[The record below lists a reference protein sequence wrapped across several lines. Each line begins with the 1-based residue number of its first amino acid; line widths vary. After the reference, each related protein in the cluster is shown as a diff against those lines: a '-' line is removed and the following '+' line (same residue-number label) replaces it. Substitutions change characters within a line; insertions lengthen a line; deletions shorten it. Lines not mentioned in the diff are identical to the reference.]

1 MDRRLFLAGLLA
13 LPATGCTLW
22 PERKNPD
29 WQQATGAERFEQLY
43 WKEWK
48 AKNWLELEARTASNF
63 TLTTPQGTYDKAQA
77 LAQIRRTALADYSL
91 GDFQVVDHGSTAI
104 VHYVATYATEVEGRA
119 QDPVRQRRMSVWQ
132 QQKSGWV
139 LVAESVALASE
150 KP

>member
-1 MDRRLFLAGLLA
+1 MDRRVFLAALLA
-13 LPATGCTLW
+13 LLATGCTMW

-63 TLTTPQGTYDKAQA
+63 TLTTPGGTLDKAQA
-77 LAQIRRTALADYSL
+77 LAELRRTALADYSL
-91 GDFQVVDHGSTAI
+91 GEFQVVDHGSTAV
-104 VHYVATYATEVEGRA
+104 VHYFATYAAAVEGR
-119 QDPVRQRRMSVWQ
+119 PEETIRQRRMAVWQ
-132 QQKSGWV
+132 QQKSGWI
-139 LVAESVALASE
+139 LVAESVSPAPD